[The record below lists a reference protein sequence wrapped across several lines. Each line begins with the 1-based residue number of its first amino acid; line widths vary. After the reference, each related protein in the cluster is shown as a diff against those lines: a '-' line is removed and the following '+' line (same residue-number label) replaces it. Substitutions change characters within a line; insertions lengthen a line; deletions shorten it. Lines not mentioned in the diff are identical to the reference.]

1 MFRIEGK
8 YFYGWSIRASTVSP
22 CKDLGET
29 LTDTQIRTYAAE
41 RDMIIVSKD
50 TNFSDRVL
58 VSEPPP
64 RVIHIRYR

>member
-1 MFRIEGK
+1 
-8 YFYGWSIRASTVSP
+8 
-22 CKDLGET
+22 
-29 LTDTQIRTYAAE
+29 
-41 RDMIIVSKD
+41 MIIVSKD